1 MLLVI
6 AHSSAARQ
14 SLRNVSNVNEEAV
27 IRRFGRAAVFPETEL
42 GALLALRL
50 REKHEAEIQ
59 LERTEPLNEYQDV
72 PEYVRD
78 AATAYESR
86 EHRSTPYAAFV
97 AGTAHPDVEELRDV
111 EL

>member
-14 SLRNVSNVNEEAV
+14 SLRNVCNGNREAV
-27 IRRFGRAAVFPETEL
+27 IRRFGRAALFHETEL

-50 REKHEAEIQ
+50 REKHDGAVQ
-59 LERTEPLNEYQDV
+59 LERTEPLNEFSDV
-72 PEYVRD
+72 PEAVRE
-78 AATAYESR
+78 AAAAYESR
-86 EHRSTPYAAFV
+86 EHPSTPYATFV
-97 AGTAHPDVEELRDV
+97 AGTEHPPVEALRDV

>member
-14 SLRNVSNVNEEAV
+14 SLRNVCNANEEAV
-27 IRRFGRAAVFPETEL
+27 RRRFGRAAAFRETEL

-50 REKHEAEIQ
+50 REKHEGEIQ
-59 LERTEPLNEYQDV
+59 LERTEPLNEFRDV
-72 PEYVRD
+72 PEHVRE
-78 AATAYESR
+78 AAKAYESR
-86 EHRSTPYAAFV
+86 EHRSTPYSAFV
-97 AGTAHPDVEELRDV
+97 AGTDYPDVEALRGV